1 MKNLQ
6 KGACEVKEKQSGL
19 EMNENEVELVPP
31 LKQKKP
37 RRTSKR
43 FIATK
48 KGEGEREKETL
59 KTQSVG
65 VKYVKMEN
73 QKTVLIH
80 LTWTPG

>member
-1 MKNLQ
+1 M
-6 KGACEVKEKQSGL
+6 KEKQSGL

-59 KTQSVG
+59 IPMAKRW
-65 VKYVKMEN
+65 
-73 QKTVLIH
+73 VLH
-80 LTWTPG
+80 DPRSGA

>member
-59 KTQSVG
+59 IPMAKRW
-65 VKYVKMEN
+65 
-73 QKTVLIH
+73 VLH
-80 LTWTPG
+80 DPRSGA

>member
-1 MKNLQ
+1 
-6 KGACEVKEKQSGL
+6 VKEKQSGL

-59 KTQSVG
+59 IPMAKRW
-65 VKYVKMEN
+65 
-73 QKTVLIH
+73 VLH
-80 LTWTPG
+80 DPRSGA

>member
-6 KGACEVKEKQSGL
+6 KGPCEVKEKQSGL

-59 KTQSVG
+59 IPMAKRW
-65 VKYVKMEN
+65 
-73 QKTVLIH
+73 VLH
-80 LTWTPG
+80 DPRSGA